1 MKRVMRGG
9 DCVQLHRM
17 LHSPNG
23 QEQWSA
29 RNEQPVEMDRAIRCS
44 KLQVPRF
51 CHVLFLRPK
60 PTKKD
65 RAFPIVPEIIGHVQP
80 SLATAQNE
88 LGSSLIPISKTE
100 EWPDCRTHILRQKT
114 KLPLESLFLHAVG

>member
-29 RNEQPVEMDRAIRCS
+29 RNEQPVEMARAIRCS

-65 RAFPIVPEIIGHVQP
+65 RAFLLAPAIIGP
-80 SLATAQNE
+80 APSSLAKEQNA
-88 LGSSLIPISKTE
+88 LDSPWIPISKTE